1 MSINGCLIAT
11 LALFITFSDAWAAG
25 GEVAD
30 STSIPD
36 RDPKMEEALSEE
48 LDRAGT
54 TGTGQV
60 SEDSAPA
67 QGEAGESPLKSSQ
80 VESTS
85 VDSISAESD
94 PVELSTV
101 ESDSVESGPGE
112 PSRVDSSAD
121 ESSSGDSGPV
131 ESKTGEPASVESDLV
146 ESGPVDSVSAE
157 LSPAEQATDT
167 MDLDALKYS
176 LRKSKAI
183 GLFTKLELK
192 SQVDEL
198 MDDFDHYHRQ
208 DSGLSIDQLKDRFG
222 LLLMK
227 LLVLL
232 QDGDPALHA
241 NIVNSRAAL
250 WETLADPFQFA
261 AIRGA

>member
-1 MSINGCLIAT
+1 MSINRSLIAT

-36 RDPKMEEALSEE
+36 RDPKTEEALSEE

-67 QGEAGESPLKSSQ
+67 QGEPGESPLKSSQ

-101 ESDSVESGPGE
+101 ESDSVESGP
-112 PSRVDSSAD
+112 
-121 ESSSGDSGPV
+121 
-131 ESKTGEPASVESDLV
+131 
-146 ESGPVDSVSAE
+146 VDSVSAE

-167 MDLDALKYS
+167 MDLDALKYG

-192 SQVDEL
+192 SQVDDL

-241 NIVNSRAAL
+241 NIVNARAAL

>member
-1 MSINGCLIAT
+1 MSINRSLIAT
-11 LALFITFSDAWAAG
+11 LALFITFSDTWAAG

-36 RDPKMEEALSEE
+36 RDPKTEEARSEE

-67 QGEAGESPLKSSQ
+67 QGEPGESLLKSSQ

-94 PVELSTV
+94 PVELST
-101 ESDSVESGPGE
+101 
-112 PSRVDSSAD
+112 
-121 ESSSGDSGPV
+121 
-131 ESKTGEPASVESDLV
+131 VESDLV

-167 MDLDALKYS
+167 MDLDALKYG

-183 GLFTKLELK
+183 GFFTKLELK
-192 SQVDEL
+192 SQVDKL

-227 LLVLL
+227 LLVLV

-241 NIVNSRAAL
+241 DIVNARAAL